1 MIEQNVN
8 KIIIPLIGNNWDKN
22 NKELINKLK
31 EIFSD
36 SIYFKC
42 FNKNSS
48 TYCESIMNSI
58 ITSLE
63 YKKYKKN
70 EILLKYNEPVNKFYF
85 ILKGK
90 LNIYKV
96 SMSRAEEN
104 LDLFSNEFHSHK
116 DEIFQYF
123 QVYIKKYLKSIN
135 TENIFMSNYK
145 NVYKLEDEQIE
156 KTKNKRA
163 NNYEKLYKKLI
174 EISKELNYSLTEG
187 KIFGEEFLY
196 NNMPFCNCIL
206 ECGSD
211 CIIGELTKEEYDKI
225 YKRFNKIERSFITV
239 FLINLKLF
247 DSANYFFS
255 KLQQCLIKRYYSK
268 NEIIF
273 NQNEK
278 FRTFYLIRNG
288 KVNLSVKIQKTV
300 NCDLEPDLIMGNLKK
315 ERFTSNKSYITRG
328 TYSEYIDYNLIKLQ
342 NGEFIGEIEYNE
354 NNDKYL
360 YTAQCVEDS
369 MVFEVDLELFEHFIV
384 NNHNVKGNL
393 KGFYEKIKEKMKIL
407 QERIYSIKMNNSAIK
422 KMDYILSKDKFT
434 KNILQGHP
442 LKEDKKS
449 SKTIYNKNKSLKKN
463 KKINSNEDFYLNMIS
478 PFLNRHSS
486 ASKCIKFSKI
496 KFNNNFFKERNNKEI
511 ISNPKT
517 NYILKDII
525 SNSYSSFEKINL
537 SNRLLTETKDLQ
549 SSSRTQKKN
558 INLLLIPNNTERKR
572 NSLIKPSKTKYI
584 PTIIPNNFREK
595 KSPRIFV
602 KYNHTENE
610 KLYDFMDAKLIFSR
624 DDKNKNTISK
634 ILKSTKESK
643 IYQQRYNR
651 EIIEKINDYY
661 YNSPKTKK

>member
-1 MIEQNVN
+1 
-8 KIIIPLIGNNWDKN
+8 
-22 NKELINKLK
+22 
-31 EIFSD
+31 
-36 SIYFKC
+36 
-42 FNKNSS
+42 
-48 TYCESIMNSI
+48 MNH
-58 ITSLE
+58 
-63 YKKYKKN
+63 
-70 EILLKYNEPVNKFYF
+70 F
-85 ILKGK
+85 IKGK

-174 EISKELNYSLTEG
+174 EISKELKYSLTEG

-407 QERIYSIKMNNSAIK
+407 QERIYSIKK
-422 KMDYILSKDKFT
+422 CFLS
-434 KNILQGHP
+434 
-442 LKEDKKS
+442 
-449 SKTIYNKNKSLKKN
+449 
-463 KKINSNEDFYLNMIS
+463 
-478 PFLNRHSS
+478 
-486 ASKCIKFSKI
+486 
-496 KFNNNFFKERNNKEI
+496 
-511 ISNPKT
+511 
-517 NYILKDII
+517 
-525 SNSYSSFEKINL
+525 
-537 SNRLLTETKDLQ
+537 
-549 SSSRTQKKN
+549 
-558 INLLLIPNNTERKR
+558 
-572 NSLIKPSKTKYI
+572 
-584 PTIIPNNFREK
+584 
-595 KSPRIFV
+595 
-602 KYNHTENE
+602 
-610 KLYDFMDAKLIFSR
+610 
-624 DDKNKNTISK
+624 
-634 ILKSTKESK
+634 
-643 IYQQRYNR
+643 
-651 EIIEKINDYY
+651 
-661 YNSPKTKK
+661 